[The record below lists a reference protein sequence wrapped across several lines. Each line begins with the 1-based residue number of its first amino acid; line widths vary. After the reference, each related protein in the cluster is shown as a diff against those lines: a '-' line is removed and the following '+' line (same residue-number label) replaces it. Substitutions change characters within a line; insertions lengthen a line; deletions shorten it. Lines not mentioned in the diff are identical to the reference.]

1 MGKRE
6 DALEVLVG
14 ILPDLLGDEIVI
26 VSKTVIEELKT
37 LAESVI
43 SERDSLATRFD
54 EIETETSSVRN
65 ALDNLEYEVS
75 RLGLDDIEENAQG
88 ILERLENL

>member
-14 ILPDLLGDEIVI
+14 LLPDLLGDEIVI

-54 EIETETSSVRN
+54 EIETETSAVRN

>member
-14 ILPDLLGDEIVI
+14 LLPDLLGDEIVI